1 MNQPLPWEK
10 VGAEHRKDFKQA
22 AILVDLQ
29 RCTGCHACSVACKT
43 ENDVP
48 LGDFRMRVRYLEQP
62 EEKQQLSFVPLICM
76 QCQDAPC
83 LNVCPTSAIQ
93 RLNDGR
99 VVIEEDKCCGNKA
112 CLTACPYGAIFI
124 NEKSQKAEKC
134 DMCTHRTELGLEPAC
149 VDACPTDALK
159 FYDLGDETDPVTQ
172 VVKAQKA
179 KAWKEDADTKP
190 SVLYLGHEAWMETK
204 TNLGVSLSEHDE
216 DPIYEQNNFDK
227 KGGK

>member
-134 DMCTHRTELGLEPAC
+134 DML
-149 VDACPTDALK
+149 
-159 FYDLGDETDPVTQ
+159 
-172 VVKAQKA
+172 
-179 KAWKEDADTKP
+179 
-190 SVLYLGHEAWMETK
+190 
-204 TNLGVSLSEHDE
+204 SLIH
-216 DPIYEQNNFDK
+216 I
-227 KGGK
+227 